1 MGDEKEVAKLGM
13 DESPV
18 LVYYENGI
26 PNLYDGSLG
35 DEKAVLEWLV
45 VQRNS
50 ASIEDVTDELLR
62 SIVEEEEFVAVFFR
76 CILLPCMELNK
87 NLKIMQWPMC

>member
-1 MGDEKEVAKLGM
+1 M

-35 DEKAVLEWLV
+35 DETAVLDWLV
-45 VQRNS
+45 RQRNS

-62 SIVEEEEFVAVFFR
+62 SIVEVDQV
-76 CILLPCMELNK
+76 
-87 NLKIMQWPMC
+87 